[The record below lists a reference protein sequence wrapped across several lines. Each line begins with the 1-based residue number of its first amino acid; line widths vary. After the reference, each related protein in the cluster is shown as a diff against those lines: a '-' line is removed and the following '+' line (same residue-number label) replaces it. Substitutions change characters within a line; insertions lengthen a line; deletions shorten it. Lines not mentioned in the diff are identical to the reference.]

1 MEKTQAKRFW
11 QEVWK
16 RYVEKQK
23 YTKQGEIRKGFEERT
38 DSFMVSSAIWDM
50 SNKEFQE
57 IIKKTREVRNSSHA

>member
-23 YTKQGEIRKGFEERT
+23 YTKQGEIKKGFEERT

-50 SNKEFQE
+50 SDKEFQE
-57 IIKKTREVRNSSHA
+57 IIKKTKVLRNSSHD